1 MDTQAASNRVERDAE
16 FPLDTIDIISPDHYQ
31 KNGYPHAEW
40 TFLRKHHP
48 VFYVERPRVDS
59 FWAITRAADIK
70 EISVQP
76 RLWLNGP
83 RLAVFMLDEGADGP
97 PPELPLKH
105 LLNMDPP
112 EHSEYRTIL
121 SRYFTPRSVRALEP
135 EVTKITAEILDDVM
149 DREQCD
155 FVTEISSKVPVAV
168 IAEMLGVP
176 RPDWPTL
183 FRWTNEIIG
192 GGDPEFQRGK
202 DANETFAQARIEMFT
217 YFTNLVEDRRKHPTG
232 DVTSIVAN
240 AEVNGAPLPAIE
252 LLSYLLLMVVA
263 GNETTRNAT
272 SGGLLAL
279 IDNPEQFQRLKSD
292 PSLIKSAVEEIVR
305 WTAPVIQFCR
315 TAATDTAVHGQ
326 KIRAGESVCLFYP
339 SACRDEDV
347 FDQPFKFDI
356 GRNPNPHLAFG
367 IGEHFCLGSNL
378 ARLELEVIFRQ
389 LAKRLDHAELA
400 GPVERLRSSFVGGIK
415 HMPIRYKLKPAATS

>member
-1 MDTQAASNRVERDAE
+1 METQAASDRVVSATE
-16 FPLDTIDIISPDHYQ
+16 FSLDTIDIISPDHYQ

-40 TFLRKHHP
+40 TYLRKHRP
-48 VFYVERPRVDS
+48 VFYVDRPRVDP
-59 FWAITRAADIK
+59 FWAITKAADIK

-83 RLAVFMLDEGADGP
+83 RLAAFPLDEGADGP

-112 EHSEYRTIL
+112 QHGEYRTIL

-135 EVTKITAEILDDVM
+135 EVANITAKILDDVM

-202 DANETFAQARIEMFT
+202 DANEIFAQARLEMFT
-217 YFTNLVEDRRKHPTG
+217 YFTNLVEERRKHPTG
-232 DVTSIVAN
+232 DVTSIIAN
-240 AEVNGAPLPAIE
+240 AKIDGAPLPALE
-252 LLSYLLLMVVA
+252 LLSYLLVLVVA

-279 IDNPEQFQRLKSD
+279 IENPEQFRRLKSD
-292 PSLIKSAVEEIVR
+292 PTLIKSAVEEIVR
-305 WTAPVIQFCR
+305 WTSPVIQFTR
-315 TAATDTAVHGQ
+315 TATSDTVVRGQ

-339 SACRDEDV
+339 SANRDEDV

-378 ARLELEVIFRQ
+378 ARLELEVIFRE
-389 LAKRLDHAELA
+389 LAKRLERAESA
-400 GPVERLRSSFVGGIK
+400 GPLERLRSSFVGGIK
-415 HMPIRYKLKPAATS
+415 HMPIRYELKPAAAA

>member
-1 MDTQAASNRVERDAE
+1 MEPQAANSRVGSATE

-48 VFYVERPRVDS
+48 VFYIERPRVDP
-59 FWAITRAADIK
+59 FWAITKASDLK
-70 EISVQP
+70 EISCQP

-97 PPELPLKH
+97 PPELPLRH

-112 EHSEYRTIL
+112 GHGEYRSIL
-121 SRYFTPRSVRALEP
+121 SQYFTPRSIRALEP
-135 EVTKITAEILDDVM
+135 DVANITAQLLDDVM
-149 DREQCD
+149 DREECD

-176 RPDWPTL
+176 RQDWPTL

-202 DANETFAQARIEMFT
+202 DANETFAQARLEMFQ
-217 YFTNLVEDRRKHPTG
+217 YFTDLVEESRKHPNNS
-232 DVTSIVAN
+232 VTSIISN
-240 AEVNGAPLPAIE
+240 AKVNGEPLPALE
-252 LLSYLLLMVVA
+252 LLSYLLLLVVA

-279 IDNPEQFQRLKSD
+279 IENPEQFRRLKSD
-292 PSLIKSAVEEIVR
+292 PALIKTAVEEIVR
-305 WTAPVIQFCR
+305 WTSPVIQFSR
-315 TAATDTAVHGQ
+315 TAASDTSVRGQ

-339 SACRDEDV
+339 SASRDEDV
-347 FDQPFKFDI
+347 FDEPFKFDV
-356 GRNPNPHLAFG
+356 GRNPNPHLSFG
-367 IGEHFCLGSNL
+367 IGEHFCLGANL
-378 ARLELEVIFRQ
+378 ARLELSVIFAH
-389 LAKRLDHAELA
+389 LAKRLEHAELA

-415 HMPIRYKLKPAATS
+415 HMPIRYKLKPA